1 MPTSRDWWASP
12 FGMPPSMQ
20 DGAEVSRGK
29 FDIYAG
35 VTVDHCPRD
44 FFLTTWRIS
53 ELGANSAPGR
63 DLSSGQRP
71 RQCDPIR
78 AQFRIVKPL
87 PIRTQA
93 SITAPWTTHS

>member
-12 FGMPPSMQ
+12 FGMPTSMQ

-44 FFLTTWRIS
+44 FFLTTSGGSASWVRIQRPVGTYRVGS
-53 ELGANSAPGR
+53 DRGSAIR
-63 DLSSGQRP
+63 YALSSE
-71 RQCDPIR
+71 
-78 AQFRIVKPL
+78 
-87 PIRTQA
+87 
-93 SITAPWTTHS
+93 S